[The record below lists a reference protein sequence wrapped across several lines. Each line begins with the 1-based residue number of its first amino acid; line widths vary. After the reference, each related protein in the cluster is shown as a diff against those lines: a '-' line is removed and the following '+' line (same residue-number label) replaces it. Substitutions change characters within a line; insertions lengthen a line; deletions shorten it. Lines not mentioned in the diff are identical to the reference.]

1 MPQSMAYQRV
11 TSHGKYC
18 GNFLLLRFLNE
29 IFLFGPVNPIIGT
42 SFPYSSVEPPI
53 WLPKTSFMASIVK
66 IIIRFDFKT

>member
-11 TSHGKYC
+11 TSHGNYC

-29 IFLFGPVNPIIGT
+29 IFWFGPVNPIIGT